1 MAGTVAPNIV
11 TDGLVLYLDAANTK
25 SYVSG
30 STTWIDI
37 AARNNG
43 TLVNGPTFNGANGG
57 SIVFDGINDYVDF
70 GINPQINAINTYTFS
85 FVISSPSINSNY
97 RLMFTRAL
105 NYTSQNSDIE
115 IYGGN
120 GGIQLVHNRNNGG
133 TRAAEIITALPNSVI
148 GVLDVVYDSSI
159 SSWLCYYNSIL
170 RNTFTSIVPPLTTN
184 TYMSNIGTFFAN
196 SSYLRGNLYSFKLY
210 NRPLSATEVL
220 QNYNATKTRFG
231 L

>member
-1 MAGTVAPNIV
+1 MAGTVAPNMV

-25 SYVSG
+25 SYISG
-30 STTWIDI
+30 STTWVDI
-37 AARNNG
+37 ATGNNG
-43 TLVNGPTFNGANGG
+43 TLINGPTFNSANGG
-57 SIVFDGINDYVDF
+57 SIVFDGVDDYVDF

-133 TRAAEIITALPNSVI
+133 TIADAVITALPNSVI
-148 GVLDVVYDSSI
+148 GFLDVVYNSSI
-159 SSWLCYYNSIL
+159 TSWLCYYNSVL
-170 RNTFTSIVPPLTTN
+170 RNTFTSIAPPLTTS
-184 TYMSNIGTFFAN
+184 TYMSNIGTFFPGPSFLVA
-196 SSYLRGNLYSFKLY
+196 NLYSFKLY
-210 NRPLSATEVL
+210 NRALSAAEIT
-220 QNYNATKTRFG
+220 QNYNAQKSRYG

>member
-1 MAGTVAPNIV
+1 MAGNVAPNTV
-11 TDGLVLYLDAANTK
+11 TDGLVLYLDASNPL
-25 SYVSG
+25 SYPGSG
-30 STTWIDI
+30 TIWTDI

-43 TLVNGPTFNGANGG
+43 TLINGPTFSSANGG
-57 SIVFDGINDYVDF
+57 SIVFDGTNDYVDF
-70 GINPQINAINTYTFS
+70 GVNPQINAVSTYTFS

-133 TRAAEIITALPNSVI
+133 TLAAALITPLPDSVI
-148 GVLDVVYDSSI
+148 GFLDVVYDASI
-159 SSWLCYYNSIL
+159 TSWICYYNSVL
-170 RNTFTSIVPPLTTN
+170 RNTFTSIASPLTTS
-184 TYMSNIGTFFAN
+184 TYMSNIGTFFPGPSFLLA
-196 SSYLRGNLYSFKLY
+196 NLYSFKLY
-210 NRPLSATEVL
+210 NRALSAAEIT
-220 QNYNATKTRFG
+220 QNYNALKGRYG